1 LRSLINLDDTI
12 MNQFEE
18 NPEGIANKINYLIQ
32 AIQYLEERLDNIEAS
47 LQINHQ
53 TSNFSSKVNVKQSL
67 ETATLKKIKLSESK
81 LIEVYN
87 DIPQLLSEY
96 AITVSL
102 TTSSYR
108 QIGQI
113 PIVLENMIRG
123 NYWVIATEDDNYWL
137 FPNIKL
143 NLNLHKLKTVKY
155 LFKFPED
162 INARTNQF
170 TVLKP
175 AKLTLMP
182 SGYEWQLLEPGELEF
197 ASYRGYQ
204 WQSELELAD
213 WQREQL
219 QSLLKQADRERQQ
232 IQSEIQQ
239 ISQERSALLS
249 ERSQSVATWQHT
261 PEFKIG
267 QLVRKTIDFIRKS
280 FAKLS

>member
-1 LRSLINLDDTI
+1 LRSPINLDDTI

-18 NPEGIANKINYLIQ
+18 NTEGIANKINYLIQ
-32 AIQYLEERLDNIEAS
+32 AIQYLEERLNYLENS

-53 TSNFSSKVNVKQSL
+53 TSASASRINVKQSV
-67 ETATLKKIKLSESK
+67 EIPTLKKLQLSESK
-81 LIEVYN
+81 LVEVYN
-87 DIPQLLSEY
+87 DVPQLLSEY

-102 TTSSYR
+102 TSSSYR

-123 NYWVIATEDDNYWL
+123 NYWAIATEDDNYWL

-162 INARTNQF
+162 VNIRTNQF
-170 TVLKP
+170 IILKP

-182 SGYEWQLLEPGELEF
+182 SGYEWQLVQPGELEF

-219 QSLLKQADRERQQ
+219 QSLLKEADRERQQ
-232 IQSEIQQ
+232 IQSQIQQ
-239 ISQERSALLS
+239 ISQERSVLLS
-249 ERSQSVATWQHT
+249 ERSQSVATWQNT
-261 PEFKIG
+261 PEFKTG
-267 QLVRKTIDFIRKS
+267 QILRKLINFIRKS
-280 FAKLS
+280 FAKL